1 MQRPDF
7 EAPCGSERTPRVLN
21 YTASRGNP
29 MSRSKVTL
37 WVRLLLGVA
46 VIVGGPLILIAVL
59 RTAYQSSPEPGK
71 IDPGTFEFG
80 KLGPSSPASRPS
92 VSPRPP
98 AAAPGMHAT
107 RLYECRKGGQLI
119 YSGQPCG
126 PDSIEREVN
135 VRDANTSCRRASQQ
149 ASAWRRRRR
158 STRSTC
164 SCGRAIRRRRVS
176 CTASGYGDWTSG

>member
-1 MQRPDF
+1 
-7 EAPCGSERTPRVLN
+7 
-21 YTASRGNP
+21 

-80 KLGPSSPASRPS
+80 KLGPSSPAPRPTD
-92 VSPRPP
+92 SPRPP
-98 AAAPGMHAT
+98 AAAQDMHAT

-135 VRDANTSCRRASQQ
+135 VRDANTSVPPRKPTGECVEAQKEIDQINVLMRQGYSSSEGELYRERLRRLDERMSELN
-149 ASAWRRRRR
+149 
-158 STRSTC
+158 
-164 SCGRAIRRRRVS
+164 CGR
-176 CTASGYGDWTSG
+176 

>member
-1 MQRPDF
+1 
-7 EAPCGSERTPRVLN
+7 
-21 YTASRGNP
+21 

-37 WVRLLLGVA
+37 WVRLLFGVA

-80 KLGPSSPASRPS
+80 KLGPSSPARRPTDS
-92 VSPRPP
+92 QRPP
-98 AAAPGMHAT
+98 AAAQDMHAT

-135 VRDANTSCRRASQQ
+135 VRDANTSVPPRMPIGECVEAQKEIDQINVLMRQGYSSSEGELYRERLRRFDERMRELQ
-149 ASAWRRRRR
+149 
-158 STRSTC
+158 
-164 SCGRAIRRRRVS
+164 CGR
-176 CTASGYGDWTSG
+176 